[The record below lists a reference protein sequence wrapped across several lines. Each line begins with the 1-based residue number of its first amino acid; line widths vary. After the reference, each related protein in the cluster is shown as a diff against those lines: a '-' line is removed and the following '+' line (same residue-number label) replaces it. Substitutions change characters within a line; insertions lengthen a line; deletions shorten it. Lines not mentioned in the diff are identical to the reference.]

1 MVDDDDPVMS
11 RCPVC
16 LARVYVGSGNPC
28 PPHKP
33 DESDPDSDELC
44 PGTGQPTL

>member
-1 MVDDDDPVMS
+1 MIEDDDRVMS
-11 RCPVC
+11 RCAIC
-16 LARVYVGSGNPC
+16 LARVYVGSGDPC

-33 DESDPDSDELC
+33 DESDPTSDELC

>member
-1 MVDDDDPVMS
+1 MATEDPVMS

-16 LARVYVGSGNPC
+16 LARVYVGSGDPC
-28 PPHKP
+28 PPHNP
-33 DESDPDSDELC
+33 DGSDSTEQC